1 MKKTKH
7 KSGTIVL
14 KERLDFIN
22 VLGDSSHINHSS
34 ELGFQK
40 LKDYFCN
47 THGFS
52 YERAN
57 RDVNFHSPKGVRKII
72 VNFTRNRQN
81 GSPIIKVKFPGSF
94 LYGCQRSR
102 EAEIRNFITTV
113 WEDLSI
119 DSLPYT
125 NEFDIAVDTLGATF
139 KKHGI
144 DLNSPKW
151 KLINKRSRKFKYQ
164 VHPHHNNA
172 EDHCEK
178 TGQTV
183 LGTRFKFRTYDRIM
197 ALEQRYKKD
206 DYIHYRAYYYELYE
220 SFNRVMR
227 EEVKLKKELCD
238 LFNILFWGGK
248 KSLEKT
254 LPHCLALFI
263 RNHKFISTKTGEPNK
278 RIENNFYIDEQM
290 LLKEAQKDL
299 GFEGTSLKTLK
310 HNAPKYNKEI
320 LFKKLALAHLAE
332 RGSFLKSMEQLMDYA
347 KENIEFYIDEHITNL
362 TKSYQTN
369 LLLAQSDKEKRDK
382 IISDY
387 HLEKFKLIQTKK
399 IIQEEFRAKRSKS

>member
-1 MKKTKH
+1 MVLKTVIAPRRMFV
-7 KSGTIVL
+7 TIVA
-14 KERLDFIN
+14 KSSRMRRRCGRN
-22 VLGDSSHINHSS
+22 V
-34 ELGFQK
+34 
-40 LKDYFCN
+40 
-47 THGFS
+47 
-52 YERAN
+52 A
-57 RDVNFHSPKGVRKII
+57 P
-72 VNFTRNRQN
+72 
-81 GSPIIKVKFPGSF
+81 
-94 LYGCQRSR
+94 
-102 EAEIRNFITTV
+102 
-113 WEDLSI
+113 
-119 DSLPYT
+119 
-125 NEFDIAVDTLGATF
+125 
-139 KKHGI
+139 
-144 DLNSPKW
+144 
-151 KLINKRSRKFKYQ
+151 
-164 VHPHHNNA
+164 A

-254 LPHCLALFI
+254 LPHCFALFI

-310 HNAPKYNKEI
+310 HNALSTTSKFY
-320 LFKKLALAHLAE
+320 
-332 RGSFLKSMEQLMDYA
+332 LKS
-347 KENIEFYIDEHITNL
+347 
-362 TKSYQTN
+362 
-369 LLLAQSDKEKRDK
+369 
-382 IISDY
+382 
-387 HLEKFKLIQTKK
+387 
-399 IIQEEFRAKRSKS
+399 